1 MEKFFKKP
9 TPMSIAYQIYN
20 QTIFECET
28 GGKTYSYDI
37 PQWMS
42 ISFINEVIDILSEF
56 IHDADI
62 IELVCNK
69 IVIDWS

>member
-1 MEKFFKKP
+1 MEKFFAKP
-9 TPMSIAYQIYN
+9 TPMNIAYQIYN

-28 GGKTYSYDI
+28 GGKTYMYRV

-42 ISFINEVIDILSEF
+42 ISFVNEVIDILSEF
-56 IHDADI
+56 IHDAETIEI
-62 IELVCNK
+62 INNA